1 MGRTRAEQLWLR
13 RQASDPYVKRAHRE
27 GYRSRAAFKLLEMDQ
42 RDRLLRPGAI
52 IIDLGAAPGG
62 WSQVAAQRL
71 RGAGRVLAVDLLR
84 MAPIDG
90 VEILQADLRE
100 PSAVTTL
107 MAALGNGRANL
118 VMSDMAPNMTGIS
131 SIDQPRALRLA
142 ETALE
147 VALRV
152 LLPGGAVLLKVFQGE
167 GVSALSKE
175 IRRAFERVDVRKPG
189 SSRAASREIY
199 LLGRH
204 FDVC

>member
-1 MGRTRAEQLWLR
+1 MGRTKAEQLWLR
-13 RQASDPYVKRAHRE
+13 RQASDPYVKRARKE

-71 RGAGRVLAVDLLR
+71 RGTGRVLAVDLLR

-100 PSAVTTL
+100 PGAVATL
-107 MAALGNGRANL
+107 MAALGDGRANL

-167 GVSALSKE
+167 GVSALGKE
-175 IRRAFERVDVRKPG
+175 MRRAFERVEVRKPG